1 MMLVPHWVMKALNIL
16 LPLGLFFTGNF
27 WKKTLPNVFPVI
39 LLFFEHILA
48 LGLFLGLS
56 LAFLLLVD
64 KDLFIGTRLILLPI
78 FFRYLIELAEFFI
91 ELLTPLLH
99 LLVILTGM
107 LLKLLF
113 HHWFVVGSDLFE
125 NLPSFLFFF
134 FFDIF
139 PEFLLPLQ
147 I

>member
-1 MMLVPHWVMKALNIL
+1 MMLLPHWVVQTLYDL
-16 LPLGLFFTGNF
+16 LTLGLFLSGNF
-27 WKKTLPNVFPVI
+27 WKETLPDVFPVI
-39 LLFFEHILA
+39 LLFFEHIFPPS
-48 LGLFLGLS
+48 LFLGLS

-91 ELLTPLLH
+91 ELLTTLLH
-99 LLVILTGM
+99 LLVILTCM
-107 LLKLLF
+107 LFKLLF

-125 NLPSFLFFF
+125 NLPSFLFLF

-139 PEFLLPLQ
+139 PKFLLPLQ